1 MFVMGDATTIILV
14 NVNQETGRKGLSEKR
29 QEIPQPPQPPA
40 VGRRLHLY
48 HYQIIGLPIL
58 IMIPILAL
66 VGVLSQQDATITA
79 ASADFDVTIEYPTRC
94 FYRMSSTIEL
104 SIRNTS
110 AESMSAIK
118 VSLERSYMRAFDSI
132 QFIPD
137 SVTLTEGAY
146 IIELNNV
153 SPGETRR
160 ISIAYEPKR
169 YWQHQG
175 NLNISADGAA
185 PVEIPLQTFVF
196 P

>member
-1 MFVMGDATTIILV
+1 MFVMGDTNTIILV
-14 NVNQETGRKGLSEKR
+14 NVNQAIGRKDLSEKS
-29 QEIPQPPQPPA
+29 QEIPQPPQPPV

-48 HYQIIGLPIL
+48 PYQIIGLPIL

-66 VGVLSQQDATITA
+66 LGVLSQQNATVKE
-79 ASADFDVTIEYPTRC
+79 ASADFDVTLEYPIRC
-94 FYRMSSTIEL
+94 FYRMSSTMEL

-110 AESMSAIK
+110 TALIPAIR

-160 ISIAYEPKR
+160 ISIDYQPKR